1 MRNTLR
7 LLAAVKPGRYLEAG
21 DPTGLTGLS
30 NHPAP
35 RSALLYLYGATL
47 DKLKTFPDHSVYRQS
62 AEALTIHRM
71 SIIESIKPEGYD
83 EWAKKA
89 AEKIEKHPEAFQPGG
104 NYVHTSA
111 GGQDFVTDED
121 KTFEDQEWAALEGP
135 RSPEEKAAEIALL
148 KKGRRQDYSKIVNW
162 EPEPPLEASQYV
174 RRLQLSNMISFLQIV
189 DALVYRISDAENQI
203 GGGLI
208 EEVIQVAE
216 GELKL
221 VETMAESEVWDEL
234 EEKPPQARVFALAQ
248 SNTPKAATPHPR
260 GNGTA
265 SPDASNITAQ
275 HYPVRTVQASKVFG
289 HIYKAVNARTLQ
301 SHTEYAKQQG
311 YGGYV
316 PVREIVGVGN

>member
-1 MRNTLR
+1 MSWRFLAPFGNFLTARHHPSSNSLCSIELFRVDQVEWDDKTDWDMRNTLR

-221 VETMAESEVWDEL
+221 VETMAESEV
-234 EEKPPQARVFALAQ
+234 
-248 SNTPKAATPHPR
+248 
-260 GNGTA
+260 
-265 SPDASNITAQ
+265 
-275 HYPVRTVQASKVFG
+275 
-289 HIYKAVNARTLQ
+289 
-301 SHTEYAKQQG
+301 
-311 YGGYV
+311 YV
-316 PVREIVGVGN
+316 PLLMAIQATNGVMLT